1 MAAMTFDEYF
11 KSVNDKGID
20 FDGNYGVQCFDLVN
34 DYAVKVLGC
43 KPFIGMYAW
52 EIYDNFAAQPSSARF
67 TRIANTPDFVPKKG
81 DIVVWAQS
89 LNGKAGHC
97 GIATGKGDTTWFK
110 SYEQNWT
117 GRNDPCT
124 VVRHD
129 YSHVLGVLRPKDR
142 SSIEKSTTPK
152 AKSTKTRGVDI
163 SQYQGTPDF
172 AKLKNAVDFVI
183 IKAGYGR
190 YRNQIDPQFERNYS
204 ECKKYGIPCGAY
216 WFGYATNPQDAA
228 SEARICAEVL
238 KGKKFEYPIY
248 YDMETDAQSNHYP
261 FNTGIDTCSAM
272 VEAFCST
279 LESYGYFTGLY
290 ISRSPLQ
297 QYIYS
302 ETAAKY
308 SLWIAEYGGKCNYS
322 GTYGMWQYSD
332 NGSVSGVAK
341 AVDLDECYVD
351 YPTLIKSGGFN
362 GYPKQAL
369 KPLDTDGYK
378 RGMHD
383 LGIVFLKQRL
393 KNLGYKVDDTDGF
406 GDGTETAVNKLLE
419 LWGYKPN
426 GIAGKRFAE
435 LVMK

>member
-1 MAAMTFDEYF
+1 MKKMTFDEYF
-11 KSVNDKGID
+11 AKVNGKGID
-20 FDGNYGVQCFDLVN
+20 YDGNYGVQCFDLVN
-34 DYAVKVLGC
+34 DYAEKVLGC

-52 EIYDNFAAQPSSARF
+52 QIYTDFAALAELPEDMRDF
-67 TRIANTPDFVPKKG
+67 TPNFVPLKG

-97 GIATGKGDTTWFK
+97 AIAAGEGNTRYFT

-117 GRNDPCT
+117 GKNDPCT
-124 VVRHD
+124 IIKHD
-129 YSHVLGVLRPKDR
+129 YLHVLGVLRPKDR
-142 SSIEKSTTPK
+142 SNIEKSTAPK
-152 AKSTKTRGVDI
+152 AKSTKTHGVDI

-190 YRNQIDPQFERNYS
+190 YRDQVDPQFERNYA

-238 KGKKFEYPIY
+238 KGKQFEYPIY

-261 FNTGIDTCSAM
+261 FNTGIDNCSAM

-279 LESYGYFTGLY
+279 LESYGYFAGLY
-290 ISRSPLQ
+290 ISRIPLQ
-297 QYIYS
+297 QYIYP

-308 SLWIAEYGGKCNYS
+308 SLWIAEYGGKCNYN

-332 NGSVSGVAK
+332 NGSVSGITK

-351 YPTLIKSGGFN
+351 YPALMKSGGFN
-362 GYPKQAL
+362 GYPREAA

-393 KNLGYKVDDTDGF
+393 KVLGYKVDDTDGF
-406 GDGTETAVNKLLE
+406 GDGTEKAVNKLLE

>member
-1 MAAMTFDEYF
+1 MTFDEYF
-11 KSVNDKGID
+11 KSVNGKGVD

-34 DYAVKVLGC
+34 DYADKVLGC
-43 KPFIGMYAW
+43 KPFVGLYAW
-52 EIYDNFAAQPSSARF
+52 QIYTDFAAQPSSARF
-67 TRIANTPDFVPKKG
+67 TRIANTPDFVPLKG

-97 GIATGKGDTTWFK
+97 AVATGDGDTKTFT

-117 GRNDPCT
+117 GKNDPCT
-124 VVRHD
+124 IVKHD

-142 SSIEKSTTPK
+142 SNIEKSTAPK
-152 AKSTKTRGVDI
+152 AKSTKTHGVDI

-190 YRNQIDPQFERNYS
+190 YRNQVDPQFERNYS

-238 KGKKFEYPIY
+238 KGKQFEYPIY
-248 YDMETDAQSNHYP
+248 YDVETDTKSNHYP
-261 FNTGIDTCSAM
+261 FNTGIDNCSAM

-279 LESYGYFTGLY
+279 LESYGYFAGLY

-297 QYIYS
+297 QYIYP

-308 SLWIAEYGGKCNYS
+308 SLWIAEYGGKCNYN

-332 NGSVSGVAK
+332 NGSVSGIAK

-351 YPTLIKSGGFN
+351 YPALIKSGGFN
-362 GYPKQAL
+362 GYPREAA

-393 KNLGYKVDDTDGF
+393 KVLGYKVDDTDGF
-406 GDGTETAVNKLLE
+406 GGGTEQAVNKLLT